1 MEQNRVAL
9 VTGAQQGIGA
19 SIAEALIEDRVPVVM
34 NYLTDDG
41 VVRRLED
48 KAQRIGVG
56 AKAVKADI
64 SDVKQ
69 VEALCDA
76 AEAFG
81 GLGYLVSNAAV
92 YPRTSLIEMSLAE
105 WSQVLSVNLT
115 GSFLVIQA
123 AAKRMIKEEVGGSI
137 LAISSGA
144 AIKGAKNG
152 AHYSATKSGLLGL
165 AKSAALEFAQHNIRV
180 NVIAPG
186 LVDTSQPRIEFS
198 EDAMDDLWQ
207 SLPLKGRT
215 NPSDVADLAVFLL
228 SDRAKRITGQVIHIN
243 GGGLMP

>member
-1 MEQNRVAL
+1 MKQNRVAL

-81 GLGYLVSNAAV
+81 GLGYLVSNA
-92 YPRTSLIEMSLAE
+92 TLE
-105 WSQVLSVNLT
+105 
-115 GSFLVIQA
+115 QA
-123 AAKRMIKEEVGGSI
+123 
-137 LAISSGA
+137 
-144 AIKGAKNG
+144 
-152 AHYSATKSGLLGL
+152 
-165 AKSAALEFAQHNIRV
+165 
-180 NVIAPG
+180 
-186 LVDTSQPRIEFS
+186 
-198 EDAMDDLWQ
+198 
-207 SLPLKGRT
+207 
-215 NPSDVADLAVFLL
+215 
-228 SDRAKRITGQVIHIN
+228 
-243 GGGLMP
+243 